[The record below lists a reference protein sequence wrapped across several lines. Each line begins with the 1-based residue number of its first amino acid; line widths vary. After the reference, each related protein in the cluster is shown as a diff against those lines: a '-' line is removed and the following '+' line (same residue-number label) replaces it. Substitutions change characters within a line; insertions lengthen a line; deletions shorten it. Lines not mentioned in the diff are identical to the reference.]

1 MKTYILQN
9 CIVVITDITVYLK
22 KVDFILENNL

>member
-9 CIVVITDITVYLK
+9 CIVVITDITIYLK
-22 KVDFILENNL
+22 KVDFVLENNL

>member
-9 CIVVITDITVYLK
+9 CIVITDITVYLK